1 MKPWKIISCGLFAVM
16 MTASPVHAQDN
27 QDGNNIV
34 MGIGGGEAYLVYG
47 NMVMATCNSSQT
59 VSDVNVSVTNGNI
72 SSVTANQNGSTFTT
86 STGMAVGSGVV
97 QISNSA
103 SATAIGGNYQ

>member
-1 MKPWKIISCGLFAVM
+1 MTGGFA
-16 MTASPVHAQDN
+16 HAQES
-27 QDGNNIV
+27 QDGNNMV
-34 MGIGGGEAYLVYG
+34 MGINGGEAYLVYG
-47 NMVMATCNSSQT
+47 NLVMATCNSSQT
-59 VSDVNVSVTNGNI
+59 VSGINVTVNNGEI
-72 SSVTANQNGSTFTT
+72 SSVTANQNGSTYTT